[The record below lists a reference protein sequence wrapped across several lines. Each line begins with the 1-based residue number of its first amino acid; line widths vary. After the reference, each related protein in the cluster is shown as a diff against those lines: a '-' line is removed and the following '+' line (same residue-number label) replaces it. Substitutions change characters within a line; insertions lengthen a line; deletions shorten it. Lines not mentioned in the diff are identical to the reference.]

1 MYSSKIAAKLSRFFG
16 ACKQPMVRSKLPEK
30 SNKKK
35 KKKRSYRN
43 LFSFG
48 GREEVGGLGSE
59 DGEGLGEAVVGEVAI
74 DDEGDLDG
82 GNVGGHGRRS

>member
-1 MYSSKIAAKLSRFFG
+1 M
-16 ACKQPMVRSKLPEK
+16 PEK

-35 KKKRSYRN
+35 KKRSYSN
-43 LFSFG
+43 LFAFG

-82 GNVGGHGRRS
+82 GDVGGHGRRS